1 MTQDKVQ
8 DQKWVL
14 YWDGLEYQKG
24 QNFSSD
30 QTNLH
35 CGVEI
40 HRLDLERLW
49 YYQIGNP
56 IP

>member
-49 YYQIGNP
+49 YNQIGNP